1 LVTLITVF
9 LHNLAL
15 AVLIGVIIAALVFA
29 WENAKRIRARKYEDD
44 QGVKHYEIFG
54 PLFFGSVTVFN
65 EKFDVLNDPDE
76 VIIDFSESR
85 VADMSGIEALNKI
98 TERYSKV
105 GKKIHLKHLSADCRQ
120 LLKNAN
126 DIIDVN
132 VLEDPTYKVVS

>member
-1 LVTLITVF
+1 M
-9 LHNLAL
+9 
-15 AVLIGVIIAALVFA
+15 
-29 WENAKRIRARKYEDD
+29 
-44 QGVKHYEIFG
+44 
-54 PLFFGSVTVFN
+54 
-65 EKFDVLNDPDE
+65 NDPDE

-105 GKKIHLKHLSADCRQ
+105 GKKIHLKHLSGDCRQ